1 VLATAF
7 AQCFLPCHSR
17 LPRSFHTPSLHQ
29 VKAGREMQ
37 RIEVVGH
44 FTFNANGTSTRTL
57 ATAPSIVA
65 EVVELS

>member
-1 VLATAF
+1 
-7 AQCFLPCHSR
+7 